1 MGAGDYRY
9 EHFTTKRLLQDI
21 RFGKSTPRQGE
32 ALPEFDLATT
42 DGGRVTKTDF
52 VGDRPLLLILG
63 SITCP
68 MTASAMPALKRLYAR
83 FSERI
88 AFLMVNVREAHP
100 GENFPQPGTPA
111 EKLEH
116 ARALRDMYEIPWPVA
131 VDDVDGTLHQALD
144 GKPNAAFLADR
155 EGKVAF
161 RAHWA
166 RDEAGLRRALESV
179 SRGERPVKRE
189 SRAMLLPVAR
199 AMGHVHRVMGI
210 AGPQARRDLL
220 LAGTAMALAGMVAT
234 ALRPLS
240 PDWRG
245 VAASAVLAVA
255 TAAEVGSVAWWI
267 L

>member
-1 MGAGDYRY
+1 MDAGDYRY
-9 EHFTTKRLLQDI
+9 EHFTTKRLLQYI
-21 RFGKSTPRQGE
+21 RFGKSAPRQGE
-32 ALPEFDLATT
+32 ALPEFDMATT
-42 DGGRVTKTDF
+42 DGRRVDRTDF
-52 VGDRPLLLILG
+52 AGDRPLLLILG

-68 MTASAMPALKRLYAR
+68 MTASAMPALKRLYAQ
-83 FSERI
+83 FSEQI
-88 AFLMVNVREAHP
+88 AFMMVNVREAHP
-100 GENFPQPGTPA
+100 GENFPQPRTFE

-116 ARALRDMYEIPWPVA
+116 ARALRDTYETPWPVA
-131 VDDVDGTLHQALD
+131 VDNVDGTLHQALG

-155 EGKVAF
+155 EGNVVF

-166 RDEAGLRRALESV
+166 RDEGGLRRALESV
-179 SRGERPVKRE
+179 SRGETPAKRE

-220 LAGTAMALAGMVAT
+220 LAGTAMALAGMVAA

-245 VAASAVLAVA
+245 VTASAVLGLATVA
-255 TAAEVGSVAWWI
+255 EAGSVAWWI

>member
-1 MGAGDYRY
+1 MHTGDYRY

-21 RFGKSTPRQGE
+21 RFSRSAPRQGD

-42 DGGRVTKTDF
+42 DGGRVNKTDF

-63 SITCP
+63 SITCR
-68 MTASAMPALKRLYAR
+68 MTASAMPALKRLYAQ
-83 FSERI
+83 FSEQI

-100 GENFPQPGTPA
+100 GENFPQPGTV
-111 EKLEH
+111 EDKLEH
-116 ARALRDMYEIPWPVA
+116 ARALGDMYEIPWTVA
-131 VDDVDGTLHQALD
+131 VDDVDGTLHRALN

-155 EGKVAF
+155 EGKIVF
-161 RAHWA
+161 RALWA
-166 RDEAGLRRALESV
+166 RDEGGLRQALENV
-179 SRGERPVKRE
+179 SRGESPVKRE

-210 AGPQARRDLL
+210 AGPRARRDLL
-220 LAGTAMALAGMVAT
+220 LAGTAMAMAGMVAT

-245 VAASAVLAVA
+245 VAASAILGVA
-255 TAAEVGSVAWWI
+255 TAAEVGSVALWI

>member
-1 MGAGDYRY
+1 MHASDYRY

-21 RFGKSTPRQGE
+21 RFGRSAPRQGD
-32 ALPEFDLATT
+32 ALPEFDLATA
-42 DGGRVTKTDF
+42 DGGRVNKTDF

-68 MTASAMPALKRLYAR
+68 MTASAMPALKRLYVQ

-88 AFLMVNVREAHP
+88 AFVMVNVREAHP
-100 GENFPQPGTPA
+100 GENFPQPRTPD

-116 ARALRDMYEIPWPVA
+116 ARALRDMYQIPWPVA
-131 VDDVDGTLHQALD
+131 VDDIDGTLHQALD
-144 GKPNAAFLADR
+144 GKPNAAFLADV
-155 EGKVAF
+155 EGKVVF

-166 RDEAGLRRALESV
+166 RDEGGLRRALESV
-179 SRGERPVKRE
+179 SRGDRPVKRE

-210 AGPQARRDLL
+210 ARPRARRDLL
-220 LAGTAMALAGMVAT
+220 LAGTAMVLAGMVAS

-245 VAASAVLAVA
+245 IAASAVVGVA
-255 TAAEVGSVAWWI
+255 IAAEIRSVAWW
-267 L
+267 LL

>member
-1 MGAGDYRY
+1 MQAGDYRY

-21 RFGKSTPRQGE
+21 HFGRSAPRQGD
-32 ALPEFDLATT
+32 ALPEFDLVTT
-42 DGGRVTKTDF
+42 DGHTINKNDF

-68 MTASAMPALKRLYAR
+68 MTASSMPTLKRLYAR
-83 FSERI
+83 FGERI
-88 AFLMVNVREAHP
+88 AFITVNVREAHP
-100 GENFPQPGTPA
+100 GENFPQPGTLE

-116 ARALRDMYEIPWPVA
+116 ARALRDMYQIPWPVA
-131 VDDVDGTLHQALD
+131 VDDIDGTLHQSLD

-155 EGKVAF
+155 EGKVVF

-166 RDEAGLRRALESV
+166 RDEGGLGRALESV
-179 SRGERPVKRE
+179 SRGQYPIKRE
-189 SRAMLLPVAR
+189 SRALLLPVAR
-199 AMGHVHRVMGI
+199 AMGHVHSVMGI

-234 ALRPLS
+234 VFRPLS

-245 VAASAVLAVA
+245 VAASAFVGVA
-255 TAAEVGSVAWWI
+255 TVAEAGSIAWWI

>member
-1 MGAGDYRY
+1 
-9 EHFTTKRLLQDI
+9 
-21 RFGKSTPRQGE
+21 
-32 ALPEFDLATT
+32 
-42 DGGRVTKTDF
+42 
-52 VGDRPLLLILG
+52 
-63 SITCP
+63 
-68 MTASAMPALKRLYAR
+68 MTASAMPALKRLYAQ
-83 FSERI
+83 FGERI
-88 AFLMVNVREAHP
+88 AFIMVNVREAHP
-100 GENFPQPGTPA
+100 GENFPQPGTPE

-116 ARALRDMYEIPWPVA
+116 ARALRDMYQIPWPVA

-155 EGKVAF
+155 EGNVVF

-166 RDEAGLRRALESV
+166 RDEGGLRRALESV
-179 SRGERPVKRE
+179 SRGESPVKRE

-220 LAGTAMALAGMVAT
+220 LAGTAMALAGIVAT

-245 VAASAVLAVA
+245 VVASAVLGVA
-255 TAAEVGSVAWWI
+255 TAAEAGSIVWLI